1 VREEASQ
8 CQPVEGRQRQ
18 RPEAVTLAHV
28 ESRGAAILG
37 RVKKGRKLVSACRGA
52 PAATS
57 NSRALG

>member
-37 RVKKGRKLVSACRGA
+37 RVRKGES
-52 PAATS
+52 
-57 NSRALG
+57 